1 MIADNTPKGGRVRLL
16 LFACQRAGMALGSLH
31 GSFRPAPA
39 MQRILWVCCRPIRG
53 AAIRVDR
60 VPIAYSAAGIDVESV
75 VAVATIRRAQPHIAA
90 Q

>member
-1 MIADNTPKGGRVRLL
+1 MIADNAPQGGRVRQL

-31 GSFRPAPA
+31 GSFHPAPA
-39 MQRILWVCCRPIRG
+39 IQRLLWVCCRPIRG
-53 AAIRVDR
+53 ATIRVDR
-60 VPIAYSAAGIDVESV
+60 VPVVHIAGTVHVESV

>member
-1 MIADNTPKGGRVRLL
+1 MIAVNTPQGGHVRRL

-31 GSFRPAPA
+31 GSFRPAHA
-39 MQRILWVCCRPIRG
+39 MQRLLWVCCRPIWG
-53 AAIRVDR
+53 AAIRVDA
-60 VPIAYSAAGIDVESV
+60 VPVVHIAGTVDVEGV